1 MGANIKWRARSGLE
15 LHVRSWGDEV
25 VVYDNLSGDTHLL
38 DSIAAKV
45 LLKLQHAPSDMMSLA
60 DMLVPVLQT
69 EISDESLEYQL
80 GNILADLNAIALIER
95 T

>member
-1 MGANIKWRARSGLE
+1 
-15 LHVRSWGDEV
+15 
-25 VVYDNLSGDTHLL
+25 
-38 DSIAAKV
+38 
-45 LLKLQHAPSDMMSLA
+45 
-60 DMLVPVLQT
+60 MLVPVLQT